1 MTRTLRVA
9 HVGTYHRDSADGT
22 EKTVAGLVSW
32 LPAHSVDVEVWQ
44 PRRGA
49 TEVAERDVDGVRIFE
64 LPAYEG
70 TRGFWRGVPDETQR
84 FVAARRRHVDCV
96 HFHSGL
102 VPEHVAIAD
111 QVHGPYAIAP
121 NGAYSRANL
130 SGRNWWFKQ
139 GWLRVRERAY
149 IDRAALLHAVSEP
162 EAVELHDQFPRLSV
176 SLIHNALDVPSVPS
190 VAPLDTGGSR
200 WLVFLGRLAVEQKG
214 LDVLLSGYAAFLA
227 STGDVTT
234 RLLLVGPDY
243 RGGQAELERLRR
255 ALGIE
260 DRVEFRA
267 PLFGTDK
274 WSMLASAFALV
285 HPSRWDG
292 LPFTVL
298 EAMAA
303 RRPLLVAP
311 GTNLGPQLEAYGA
324 GVVVEPTTDGVARG
338 LRRLV
343 GMSEGQLTEM
353 GDSGRRLVE
362 ERFTWPQA
370 ARQMADAYRALV
382 G

>member
-1 MTRTLRVA
+1 
-9 HVGTYHRDSADGT
+9 
-22 EKTVAGLVSW
+22 
-32 LPAHSVDVEVWQ
+32 
-44 PRRGA
+44 
-49 TEVAERDVDGVRIFE
+49 
-64 LPAYEG
+64 
-70 TRGFWRGVPDETQR
+70 
-84 FVAARRRHVDCV
+84 
-96 HFHSGL
+96 
-102 VPEHVAIAD
+102 
-111 QVHGPYAIAP
+111 
-121 NGAYSRANL
+121 
-130 SGRNWWFKQ
+130 
-139 GWLRVRERAY
+139 
-149 IDRAALLHAVSEP
+149 LHAVSEP

-190 VAPLDTGGSR
+190 VALLDTGGSR

-234 RLLLVGPDY
+234 RLLFVGPDY

-338 LRRLV
+338 LTRLV